1 MSDFMKLNPT
11 AKIFKELKKGNFK
24 WWDAIRNDKKLSV
37 QIRKDNTIDVYYRGG
52 CILGGIT
59 IANGIITAKIHP
71 KYIPF
76 SDNKTPRKLILNAD
90 GMDFKQGQDMSL
102 LSFGNFEHIKS
113 IKEILDVYY
122 PESSEKSIQYNFA
135 TKDANNLDTEFG
147 FSGMKKTRNDLV
159 RADDSIRKIVFIEVK
174 TIADKNLLID
184 SSDPKS
190 IYSQLKKY
198 YDFVSSNSAALLDYY
213 KKVLQIKNELGINKL
228 SDLKNLDNYSVE
240 EKPLLLFGDCNMEWF
255 NNNAEKLNEKIK
267 NFACAVFY
275 YGNTNSSL
283 DIKQKYSK
291 VKKLFTPY

>member
-37 QIRKDNTIDVYYRGG
+37 QIRKDNTIDVYYRGR

-59 IANGIITAKIHP
+59 VTDGIITAKIHP

-102 LSFGNFEHIKS
+102 LSFGKFGHIKS

-147 FSGMKKTRNDLV
+147 FSDMKKTRIDLV

-184 SSDPKS
+184 SSD
-190 IYSQLKKY
+190 
-198 YDFVSSNSAALLDYY
+198 
-213 KKVLQIKNELGINKL
+213 
-228 SDLKNLDNYSVE
+228 
-240 EKPLLLFGDCNMEWF
+240 
-255 NNNAEKLNEKIK
+255 
-267 NFACAVFY
+267 
-275 YGNTNSSL
+275 
-283 DIKQKYSK
+283 
-291 VKKLFTPY
+291 

>member
-1 MSDFMKLNPT
+1 
-11 AKIFKELKKGNFK
+11 
-24 WWDAIRNDKKLSV
+24 
-37 QIRKDNTIDVYYRGG
+37 
-52 CILGGIT
+52 
-59 IANGIITAKIHP
+59 
-71 KYIPF
+71 
-76 SDNKTPRKLILNAD
+76 
-90 GMDFKQGQDMSL
+90 MDFKQGQDMSL